1 MPDTRSLRTHRDFR
15 LFFFGQFIS
24 LLGSWMQGVAQAWL
38 VYRLTKSELTLGAV
52 AFAANL
58 PVLLLA
64 PVAGWVADR
73 YPRRTVVIA
82 THLLSMAQAI
92 VLASLTLTG
101 AIRVEHVFMLAVV
114 FGISNAFEMPARH
127 TLVGDLVGREDLA
140 NAIALN
146 SSMINVT
153 RIIGPAVAGW
163 VVLTLGEGLCFG
175 INALSFVAALV
186 TLVMLR
192 VRPVAAPPG
201 KRDGP
206 LRQMIDGF
214 NWIARKRPIAGLLVL
229 LTAVS
234 FMAMPYMVLLPVFAK
249 ELGSMKDALWQPGGE
264 VALGLLSSMAGIG
277 ALVGALALS
286 SRRGVEGLGGLVV
299 RSALIAGV
307 SLIVFALSHSL
318 LLSMVLILPVSFALM
333 RHMAGTNTLLQSMVP
348 DSMRGRVMS
357 FYSMMLV
364 GMSPFGSLAAG
375 ALAERIGAHATVM
388 FFGATGALA
397 AAIALLAL
405 PRVRGEAR
413 QLLQATGAIAT
424 LPPAP
429 IAPS

>member
-15 LFFFGQFIS
+15 LFFCGQFVS

-52 AFAANL
+52 GFAANM

-64 PVAGWVADR
+64 PIAGWVADR
-73 YPRRTVVIA
+73 YPRRTVVIW
-82 THLLSMAQAI
+82 THVLSMAQAAA
-92 VLASLTLTG
+92 LAVLTLTG
-101 AIRVEHVFMLAVV
+101 TIRVEHVFVLAVV
-114 FGISNAFEMPARH
+114 FGIANAFEMPARH

-163 VVLTLGEGLCFG
+163 VVLTLGEGLCFTV
-175 INALSFVAALV
+175 NALSFIAALV
-186 TLVMLR
+186 TLFMLR
-192 VRPVAAPPG
+192 VRPLPAPPG

-206 LRQMIDGF
+206 LRNMIDGF
-214 NWIARKRPIAGLLVL
+214 RWVSSRRPIAGLLVL

-234 FMAMPYMVLLPVFAK
+234 FMSMPYMVLLPVFAK
-249 ELGSMKDALWQPGGE
+249 ELGTAKGALWSPGGE

-286 SRRGVEGLGGLVV
+286 SRRGVEGLGSLVV

-307 SLIVFALSHSL
+307 SLIVFALSRSL
-318 LLSMVLILPVSFALM
+318 LLSMVLIVPLSFALM

-348 DSMRGRVMS
+348 DTMRGRVMS

-364 GMSPFGSLAAG
+364 GMAPFGSLAAG
-375 ALAERIGAHATVM
+375 AMAERIGAHATVM
-388 FFGATGALA
+388 FFGAVGAT
-397 AAIALLAL
+397 AAIAAMLAL
-405 PRVRGEAR
+405 PKVRAEAR
-413 QLLQATGAIAT
+413 GLLQATGAIG
-424 LPPAP
+424 PASP
-429 IAPS
+429 